1 MYFLLYHKVDTSF
14 CPLCH
19 LAKQVESTGQA
30 HQTWSSIFPKSWS
43 SHLPRSWSSIFPK
56 SWGSI
61 FSRSLSFIFPKAGV
75 HWFKLCLN
83 TTSTLVEEQGTTC
96 ATNNLKRW
104 NSFNNHR
111 QNCILFCVDH
121 YHTVTSQCVVGHWHT
136 FQKQLYPVYWPYL
149 RKQMPS
155 IRRPFKYFNK

>member
-30 HQTWSSIFPKSWS
+30 HQTWSSIF
-43 SHLPRSWSSIFPK
+43 L
-56 SWGSI
+56 
-61 FSRSLSFIFPKAGV
+61 KAGV
-75 HWFKLCLN
+75 PSSPEVGVPSSPGDWVSSSPKLGFTGSNSVN